1 MTLAHPRCCQMQH
14 GTCHPGKRWDR
25 SPEVQALGWTR
36 AAGGCRG
43 LGKGRESPRRSCPS
57 IPRKLGG
64 ACRRLTAAILTVGS
78 PRARGSGMH
87 RPGQAGVA
95 RAGRAAER
103 TRGTGWRSLSAET
116 AGAPLC
122 AWAAHARSTTGT
134 MVGGQGSQG
143 DPRPPPHP
151 SLQPQGRWCGSP
163 ARSPS
168 RRVSGV
174 FLRAASTSRSRMRKE
189 EAVFRKARKFSH
201 AQNLPL
207 TSLKKRMRETWSS
220 PDFS

>member
-1 MTLAHPRCCQMQH
+1 MQQ

-25 SPEVQALGWTR
+25 RPEVQALGWTR
-36 AAGGCRG
+36 AGGGCWG
-43 LGKGRESPRRSCPS
+43 LGKGRESPRPSCRS
-57 IPRKLGG
+57 IPWKPGG
-64 ACRRLTAAILTVGS
+64 AHRRLTAAILTVGS
-78 PRARGSGMH
+78 PPARGSRMH
-87 RPGQAGVA
+87 RPGEAGVA

-103 TRGTGWRSLSAET
+103 TQGTGWRSLSAEA

-122 AWAAHARSTTGT
+122 AWAAHACSTRGT
-134 MVGGQGSQG
+134 MVGGQGSKV
-143 DPRPPPHP
+143 DPRTPSHP

-168 RRVSGV
+168 RGGSGV
-174 FLRAASTSRSRMRKE
+174 FLRAASTSRSRTRKE
-189 EAVFRKARKFSH
+189 EAVFRKAGKFSH